1 LKRLGTALHL
11 VQNKLIVRGEPAKGR
26 SIKLPRNN
34 SVVVN
39 QKHVR
44 IGRILDIFGPVSRPY
59 FVVRPYR
66 GADVAVHLG
75 KKLYFE
81 ER

>member
-1 LKRLGTALHL
+1 M
-11 VQNKLIVRGEPAKGR
+11 
-26 SIKLPRNN
+26 KLPRNN

-39 QKHVR
+39 QKHMR
-44 IGRILDIFGPVSRPY
+44 IGRVLDVFGPVSQPY

-66 GADVAVHLG
+66 GTDVDVHLG
-75 KKLYFE
+75 KRLYFE